1 MTERT
6 TTEIVERIEQ
16 LQEDRGGEEA
26 HEIAELFIDLDAVLT
41 SGSPLPAQWPHAK
54 KIEELRA
61 KVAKCELALHEIR
74 SYRSLATEAGQYV
87 AHEAIAEFERIAEEA
102 LKP

>member
-26 HEIAELFIDLDAVLT
+26 HEIAELFIDLDAA
-41 SGSPLPAQWPHAK
+41 LPAQWPHAK